1 MMINEAKIK
10 IKGLG
15 YKIAGSS
22 TLTVTEV
29 KSTRSKDLNIL
40 LSLFTICTLDIQVQ
54 SKITHGIIIVST
66 VYFFREDIDDAC
78 LMSTS

>member
-22 TLTVTEV
+22 TLTVTV
-29 KSTRSKDLNIL
+29 HLASP
-40 LSLFTICTLDIQVQ
+40 LFVQ
-54 SKITHGIIIVST
+54 SVFSFLHCFLI
-66 VYFFREDIDDAC
+66 
-78 LMSTS
+78 MSQLG